1 MSTAA
6 LNDESDEVVKCAEG
20 ARSAIQRE
28 DWAVA
33 ERMLTE
39 AQDRIGR
46 LLREVGDK
54 HSEATMVPKPDEGDR
69 G

>member
-1 MSTAA
+1 MTTSAM
-6 LNDESDEVVKCAEG
+6 DQESEEVVKSAEG
-20 ARSAIQRE
+20 ARSAIRRE

-54 HSEATMVPKPDEGDR
+54 TREAIMVPAPDQGDR